1 MNLRKCAALAGVL
14 LVLCGFVL
22 CACTEKDEESLTGKP
37 SATETTDTSAEETTA
52 EVWLDECAENAR
64 DTAKDLDRDTAVGT
78 ALAAF
83 AEDADLATIMQS
95 DAYAAEIARLV
106 EKQTDCDAESICVY
120 AFREEQVLFLY
131 DSHFGEKEDYFT
143 SYSLRRETWEESGY
157 ARNKETLLSGKDFG
171 YSSLAGAGK
180 VRYTVL
186 SHWCTADDGTEF
198 YVAVTILR

>member
-1 MNLRKCAALAGVL
+1 MRKCAALAGVL

-22 CACTEKDEESLTGKP
+22 CACTGEDKGSRTEQA
-37 SATETTDTSAEETTA
+37 SATETADVSADETTA
-52 EVWLDECAENAR
+52 GEWLDECAEDAR
-64 DTAKDLDRDTAVGT
+64 DVAKLLDRDTAVGT

-83 AEDADLATIMQS
+83 AEDADLAAIMQS

-120 AFREEQVLFLY
+120 AFCEEQVLFLY

-143 SYSLRRETWEESGY
+143 SYSLRKETWEESGF
-157 ARNKETLLSGKDFG
+157 ARDKETLLSGEDFG
-171 YSSLAGAGK
+171 YSSLVGAGK

-186 SHWCTADDGTEF
+186 SHWFTSEDGTEF
-198 YVAVTILR
+198 YVAVTKVR